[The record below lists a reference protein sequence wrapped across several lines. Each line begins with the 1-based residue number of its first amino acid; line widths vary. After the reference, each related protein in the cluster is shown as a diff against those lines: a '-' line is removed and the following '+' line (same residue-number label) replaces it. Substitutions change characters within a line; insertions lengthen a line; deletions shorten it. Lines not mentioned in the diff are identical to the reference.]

1 MLRTELKIASIS
13 MAAAAA
19 LAVTTLANGLT
30 ETIAAGTAHAASY
43 SVASGKGSEIRMNG
57 AVSLPN

>member
-19 LAVTTLANGLT
+19 
-30 ETIAAGTAHAASY
+30 IAATALASGLAAIIVSGTAPAAGY
-43 SVASGKGSEIRMNG
+43 TVASGKIVLTDAG
-57 AVSLPN
+57 SLPN

>member
-19 LAVTTLANGLT
+19 LAATALASGLAAVILPGTAPAAGYTVAGDKIVLAN
-30 ETIAAGTAHAASY
+30 AGSR
-43 SVASGKGSEIRMNG
+43 SN
-57 AVSLPN
+57 

>member
-19 LAVTTLANGLT
+19 LAVTALTNGLF

-43 SVASGKGSEIRMNG
+43 SVVSGKI
-57 AVSLPN
+57 VPNS

>member
-19 LAVTTLANGLT
+19 LAATALASGL
-30 ETIAAGTAHAASY
+30 AASIVPGTAHAASY
-43 SVASGKGSEIRMNG
+43 PVASAKS
-57 AVSLPN
+57 A